1 MTRRLVC
8 VGATFAAVC
17 LAAIRHPG
25 PRLSA
30 QAPDLTVL
38 EAGKAIER
46 QLTRGEE
53 HGYAVALSAGQ
64 SANVIVEQHGIDA
77 IIQVRSADGTVL
89 ADVQEDL
96 STHGREHVDVVA
108 STSGTYMLV
117 VRTPPGIVGAGAYS
131 IRLAGIRPAT
141 DADRSLQE
149 SRTMRSAA
157 ARLERAGR
165 FNEARPLFERALEIA
180 ESVSGP
186 DDPFVNA
193 VVRDLAGNALEARDN
208 RKAQSLYERALTGLE
223 ATVGAGD
230 PQTAMVQSRLG
241 LLYQRAGQR
250 PKADAMVRQALAT
263 IEKTLGTEHPWYV
276 RCLVTLGTLRDDAG
290 DLDEAEAIDRKALAI
305 VETIH
310 ETDSIVHAD
319 LLNNLGDIHRQRGD
333 YAQAQA
339 LFERSLAIGEK
350 LRGPESYYV
359 ATVLQNLGIVA
370 RERKEYS
377 TAQAYYRRAIAIREA
392 TVGPDH
398 TDVAQL
404 LNNLANTYNA
414 TGDKRRAL
422 ETHFRAL
429 RIWEK
434 NAGPYERGT
443 LLSTGNIAR
452 TYASDGDIPNA
463 IDYQRRAD
471 AVLEAQLALNL
482 AAGSERQKLA
492 FAASAS
498 ERTDRTISLHLNLAL
513 GDPDA
518 AALGALVLL
527 QRKGR
532 VLDAMTDTFAAV
544 RHHLTNPGDLKLL
557 DELKA
562 TTAQLARFALS
573 APESM
578 RPEERQNAIQDLE
591 AKKER
596 LEVELSERCAE
607 FRAQTRPVT
616 LEAVQAAL
624 PDDAALLE
632 FAVFRPFDPT
642 AERNAEAYGLPHYA
656 AYIVRKHG
664 TPRGFD
670 LGEAKTIDERIE
682 ALRLA
687 LRDPRIADVKERARA
702 LDRLVMRP
710 LRASLG
716 LARRLFIS
724 PDGELHLVPFEALVD
739 EQGRYLIE
747 RYPMSYL
754 TSGRDLLRMQVVREN
769 RSRPVILA
777 DPLFGEPGIT
787 GLAQPSRKK
796 ASAVTARRSVTTG
809 NDLSRV
815 YFAPLAGSAEE
826 ARAIKALF
834 PEASLLTGSQAT
846 KAALQSV
853 ERPRMLHIA
862 SHGFFLQDAGGP
874 APSPVAPTGATRSVG
889 LRAGVQNP
897 LLRSGVALAG
907 ANLGRGSEDDGILT
921 ALEASSLNLWG
932 TKLVTLSACDTG
944 VGEIRNGEGVYGL
957 RRAFVLAGAETLV
970 MSLWPVNDSIA
981 RETMVAYY
989 IGLRDGA
996 GRGDA
1001 LRQAKLEMLRRTA
1014 RQHPFYWAGFIQS
1027 GEWANLDGVR

>member
-1 MTRRLVC
+1 M
-8 VGATFAAVC
+8 
-17 LAAIRHPG
+17 
-25 PRLSA
+25 
-30 QAPDLTVL
+30 L

-46 QLTRGEE
+46 QLARGEE
-53 HGYAVALSAGQ
+53 HGYGLALTAGQ
-64 SANVIVEQHGIDA
+64 SARVIVEQHGIDA
-77 IIQVRSADGTVL
+77 TVQVRKADGTVL
-89 ADVQEDL
+89 ADVQDDL
-96 STHGREHVDVVA
+96 GAHGQECVDVVA
-108 STSGTYMLV
+108 NASATFTLLI
-117 VRTPPGIVGAGAYS
+117 RTPPGIVGTGSYTIRIAS
-131 IRLAGIRPAT
+131 IRDAT
-141 DADRSLQE
+141 DTDRSLQE
-149 SRTMRSAA
+149 SRTVRSAA
-157 ARLERAGR
+157 AQLERAGR
-165 FNEARPLFERALEIA
+165 FDEARPLFERALEIA
-180 ESVSGP
+180 EGALGP

-250 PKADAMVRQALAT
+250 PKAEALVRQALET
-263 IEKTLGTEHPWYV
+263 IEKTLGAEHPWYL
-276 RCLVTLGTLRDDAG
+276 RCLVTLATLRDDAG
-290 DLDEAEAIDRKALAI
+290 DLDQAEAIDRKALAI
-305 VETIH
+305 VDTIH
-310 ETDSIVHAD
+310 ETDSILHAD
-319 LLNNLGDIHRQRGD
+319 LLNNLGDIQRQRGD

-339 LFERSLAIGEK
+339 LLERSLAIGET

-370 RERKEYS
+370 RERKDYP

-443 LLSTGNIAR
+443 LLSAGNIAR

-463 IDYQRRAD
+463 IDFQRRAD
-471 AVLEAQLALNL
+471 AVLEAQLAINL
-482 AAGSERQKLA
+482 ATGSERQKLV
-492 FAASAS
+492 FASSAS
-498 ERTDRTISLHLNLAL
+498 ERTDRTISLHLNLAP
-513 GDPDA
+513 GDADA

-532 VLDAMTDTFAAV
+532 VLDAMTDTLAAV
-544 RHHLTNPGDLKLL
+544 RHHLTDPSDLKLL

-562 TTAQLARFALS
+562 TTAQLARLALS
-573 APESM
+573 ASASM

-607 FRAQTRPVT
+607 FRAQAQPVT

-642 AERNAEAYGLPHYA
+642 AERNAEAYGPPHYA

-670 LGEAKTIDERIE
+670 LGETRTIDERIE

-716 LARRLFIS
+716 DARRLLLS

-754 TSGRDLLRMQVVREN
+754 TSGRDLLRMQVAREN

-777 DPLFGEPGIT
+777 DPLFGEPGIA
-787 GLAQPSRKK
+787 GPAQLARKK
-796 ASAVTARRSVTTG
+796 ASVATARRSITTG
-809 NDLSRV
+809 VDLSRV
-815 YFAPLAGSAEE
+815 YFAPLAASAEE

-834 PEASLLTGSQAT
+834 PEASLLTGSRAT

-853 ERPRMLHIA
+853 EGPRMLHIA
-862 SHGFFLQDAGGP
+862 SHGFFLQDTGVP
-874 APSPVAPTGATRSVG
+874 APPPVPPAGATRSIDV
-889 LRAGVQNP
+889 RAGVQNP

-907 ANLGRGSEDDGILT
+907 ANLGRESQDDGILT

-957 RRAFVLAGAETLV
+957 RRAFVLAGTETLV
-970 MSLWPVNDSIA
+970 MSLWPVNDAIA

-989 IGLRDGA
+989 IRLRDGA

-1001 LRQAKLEMLRRTA
+1001 LRQAKLEMLKRNA

-1027 GEWANLDGVR
+1027 GEWASLDGVR